1 MTATLP
7 RDFCSGLVRATWPVL
22 AASALGLAVV
32 LLSGGNPV
40 EVILALA
47 HGAFGS
53 TTNIATTL
61 ARTTPLLLTGLS
73 VALAFRAGLFNI
85 GAEGQLMAGA
95 LAAAWVG
102 TGAWSLPGLL
112 LLPLVLFA
120 SAGAGFLWGLA
131 PGWLKARRGVH
142 EVISTIMMNHIAI
155 QLADY
160 LINGPLR
167 AGAYVARTETLAPG
181 ARIPVLWHVAPSDL
195 SWGPILALAAC
206 VAGAWF
212 LFRTAGGYEL
222 RAVGLGPEAARTCC
236 IPVHRVTA
244 LSMGLAGGLAGT
256 AGGLEVAGVHHTLYA
271 QFSSGYGFDGIAVAL
286 LARNHPLGVI
296 PAALLFGALRTADR
310 WLQLSAG
317 VPRDLVLIIQ
327 AFAILAVGLQGGLV
341 RLAGRRQAASLSA

>member
-1 MTATLP
+1 MTTSLQK
-7 RDFCSGLVRATWPVL
+7 RFCSGLTRAIWPAL
-22 AASALGLAVV
+22 AAAGLGLAVV
-32 LLSGGNPV
+32 LLSGGNPADV
-40 EVILALA
+40 LFALA

-53 TTNIATTL
+53 PSNIATTL

-85 GAEGQLMAGA
+85 GGEGQLLAGA
-95 LAAAWVG
+95 LAAAWMG
-102 TGAWSLPGLL
+102 TQEWALSGIIF
-112 LLPLVLFA
+112 LPLVLFVSMA
-120 SAGAGFLWGLA
+120 AGFLWGLA

-167 AGAYVARTETLAPG
+167 AGAYVARTEALAPE
-181 ARIPVLWHVAPSDL
+181 ARIPVLWHVAPSGV
-195 SWGPILALAAC
+195 SWGLVVALALC

-222 RAVGLGPEAARTCC
+222 RAVGLGPEAARTCG

-244 LSMGLAGGLAGT
+244 LSMGLAGGLAGL
-256 AGGLEVAGVHHTLYA
+256 AGGIEVGGVHHTLYA
-271 QFSSGYGFDGIAVAL
+271 QFSSGHGFDGIAVAL
-286 LARNHPLGVI
+286 LARNHPLGVV

-317 VPRDLVLIIQ
+317 VPQDLVLIIQ

-341 RLAGRRQAASLSA
+341 KLGGRRTAPVVGS